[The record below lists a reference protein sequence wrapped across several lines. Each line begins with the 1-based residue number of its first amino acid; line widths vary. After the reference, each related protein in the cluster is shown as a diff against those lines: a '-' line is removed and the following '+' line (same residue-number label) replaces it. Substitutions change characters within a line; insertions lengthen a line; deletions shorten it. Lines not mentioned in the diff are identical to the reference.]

1 MTTVKQADR
10 LVTANKEPR
19 RMLKALGLMTVVG
32 ISVSLL
38 AASAAKAHPPGNFT
52 LTCKNLRI
60 NATDFSK
67 TAMLTADC
75 KRNDQSTHFM
85 ASMNLNDFITN
96 NHGRLQ
102 WRRRPGGGDF
112 QESCVSDYLL
122 LRGTFLDT
130 CLVGS
135 LPPRF
140 ALPSDLDLNENIIN
154 DNGDLKYI
162 GDETIIVNSR
172 SSQAGPRRAPAGD
185 AK

>member
-1 MTTVKQADR
+1 MTIVKPANR
-10 LVTANKEPR
+10 LATAKKPPR
-19 RMLKALGLMTVVG
+19 RMLKALGLMTMVE
-32 ISVSLL
+32 ISVNLL
-38 AASAAKAHPPGNFT
+38 AAPPVTAHPPGNFT
-52 LTCKNLRI
+52 LTCKNLRLS
-60 NATDFSK
+60 ATNFSK
-67 TAMLTADC
+67 TAMLTGDC
-75 KRNDQSTHFM
+75 KRKDQSTHIT

-112 QESCVSDYLL
+112 QESCVNDSLL
-122 LRGTFLDT
+122 LRGTFLAT

-162 GDETIIVNSR
+162 GDEQIIVNSR
-172 SSQAGPRRAPAGD
+172 SSQAAPRRVPAAD